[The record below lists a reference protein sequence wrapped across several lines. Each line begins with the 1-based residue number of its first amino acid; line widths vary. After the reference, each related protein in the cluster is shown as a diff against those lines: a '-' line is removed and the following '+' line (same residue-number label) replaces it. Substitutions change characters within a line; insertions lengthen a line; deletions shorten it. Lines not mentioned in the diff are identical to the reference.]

1 MNEAQPTLIDTH
13 AHLNDGA
20 FKRDRR
26 QAIERARRA
35 GVPAIINV
43 GYDLATSR
51 LAIDLA
57 EQHDG
62 LYATV
67 GLHPHD
73 AKDLTPPLLAEFAAL
88 CAHPKVV
95 AVGETGLDF
104 YRDLSPRPDQTDAFR
119 CLIGLARDVNL
130 PLVIHDRNAH
140 EEVLAILQEE
150 GAAEIGGVLHCYSGG
165 MSWLDEALKLGF
177 AIGIDGPV
185 TYTNADELRSVA
197 ASVPLDRLLLETDC
211 PWLTPKSRGRERNE
225 PAFLTDIAA
234 RVAEARKVSVAHL
247 GAATADNAVRVF
259 PRLALGA

>member
-35 GVPAIINV
+35 GVSTIINV

-73 AKDLTPPLLAEFAAL
+73 AKDLSPELLAELKAL
-88 CAHPKVV
+88 CTHSKVV

-104 YRDLSPRPDQTDAFR
+104 YRDLSPRPKQGDAFR
-119 CLIGLARDVNL
+119 RLIGLARDVNL
-130 PLVIHDRNAH
+130 PLVIHDRDAH
-140 EEVLAILQEE
+140 EEVLSILQEE

-165 MSWLDEALKLGF
+165 LAWLDEALKLGF

-197 ASVPLDRLLLETDC
+197 TSVPLDRLLLETDC

-234 RVAEARKVSVAHL
+234 RIGELRGMSVPDLA
-247 GAATADNAVRVF
+247 AATAANSLCTF
-259 PRLALGA
+259 PRVGS

>member
-1 MNEAQPTLIDTH
+1 MNEAQATLIDTH

-35 GVPAIINV
+35 GVSTIINV

-73 AKDLTPPLLAEFAAL
+73 AKDLSPELLAEFRAL
-88 CAHPKVV
+88 CTHPKVV

-104 YRDLSPRPDQTDAFR
+104 YRDLSPRPSQADAFR
-119 CLIGLARDVNL
+119 RLIGLARDVNL
-130 PLVIHDRNAH
+130 PLVIHDRDAH
-140 EEVLAILQEE
+140 EEVLTILHED

-165 MSWLDEALKLGF
+165 MPWLDAALKLGF

-197 ASVPLDRLLLETDC
+197 TSVPLDRLLLETDC

-225 PAFLTDIAA
+225 PAFLTDTAA
-234 RVAEARKVSVAHL
+234 KVAEVRKVPVAQL
-247 GAATADNAVRVF
+247 ALATTDNAEAVF
-259 PRLALGA
+259 PGLAVSG